1 MAKKKTIKR
10 LEDMT
15 LDEAWR
21 VLDERAT
28 CGRCGECFASN
39 IFWKNATCRETSRH
53 AIKILKA
60 HCEELKPKQEAPKQE
75 APKSDES
82 PVTEPFYQQTV
93 DFMKQSG
100 YKKCYMCGSELE

>member
-1 MAKKKTIKR
+1 MAEEKK

-15 LDEAWR
+15 LEEAWR
-21 VLDERAT
+21 VLKERAV
-28 CGRCGECFASN
+28 CGKCSECFAGGTYWIDGCGESS
-39 IFWKNATCRETSRH
+39 IH
-53 AIKILKA
+53 AVKILKA
-60 HCEELKPKQEAPKQE
+60 HCEELKPKQEAPKLE
-75 APKSDES
+75 ES